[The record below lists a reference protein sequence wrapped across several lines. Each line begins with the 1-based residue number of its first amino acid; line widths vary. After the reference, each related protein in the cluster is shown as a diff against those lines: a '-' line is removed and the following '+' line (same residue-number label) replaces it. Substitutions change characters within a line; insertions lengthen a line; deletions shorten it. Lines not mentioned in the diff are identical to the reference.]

1 MMIQM
6 AYLFTTESKLFIDLR
21 GHHRMDNRSPNLRD
35 PNLRSPNLRSPN
47 HIRDPR
53 KLQKLLRG
61 EQRVKRG
68 RLIIERT
75 LCLKSIQEENK
86 LIEKQ

>member
-6 AYLFTTESKLFIDLR
+6 AYLFTTESKLFIDPR

-35 PNLRSPNLRSPN
+35 PNLRGPT
-47 HIRDPR
+47 

>member
-1 MMIQM
+1 
-6 AYLFTTESKLFIDLR
+6 
-21 GHHRMDNRSPNLRD
+21 MDNRSPNLQGPNLRGPNLRD
-35 PNLRSPNLRSPN
+35 PNLRGPT
-47 HIRDPR
+47 